1 MDEQMWDTP
10 ADTPLDP
17 ELLETQPKW
26 FVAAEAGASPVSHDS
41 AVAAVADEVR
51 SGQVNE
57 PVSHQFAFAIRTAG
71 DSTTNATKQPVCFG
85 ATQASS
91 WRLPRA
97 APLGAICSADPKP

>member
-17 ELLETQPKW
+17 ELLEPQPKW

-41 AVAAVADEVR
+41 AVAAVAD
-51 SGQVNE
+51 E

-91 WRLPRA
+91 WSLA
-97 APLGAICSADPKP
+97 ASRGAAWNDLFS

>member
-17 ELLETQPKW
+17 ELLETQPRW
-26 FVAAEAGASPVSHDS
+26 FVAAEAGASPDSHDS
-41 AVAAVADEVR
+41 AVAAVAA
-51 SGQVNE
+51 E
-57 PVSHQFAFAIRTAG
+57 PVSHQLAFANGTAG
-71 DSTTNATKQPVCFG
+71 DSTTNATTQPVCFG